1 MNCILIDDEP
11 LALDILSDYVQKI
24 PFLNLK
30 YKCNNAFE
38 ALEVIRD
45 EKIDLIFCDIQMPN
59 VSGIDF
65 IKSLDPRPMV
75 IFTTAYSKYAVE
87 GFDLNVVDYLLK
99 PIPFDRFLKAV
110 NKANELLRL
119 KKLSKQSNLQSN
131 PAKETLEYILVKS
144 EYATRKIFL
153 DDILFIEGLKDYLKI
168 FTGEKPILT
177 LNSLKKIEE
186 KLPGNQFVR
195 VHRSYIIAL
204 NKIDSIQRN
213 RILIGNTR
221 IPIGDNYKEHFFSRI
236 EKNNL

>member
-11 LALDILSDYVQKI
+11 LALDILSDYVEKI
-24 PFLNLK
+24 PFLHLK
-30 YKCNNAFE
+30 YKCTNAFE
-38 ALEVIRD
+38 ALEVMQN

-65 IKSLDPRPMV
+65 VKSLDPRPMI
-75 IFTTAYSKYAVE
+75 IFTTAYSEYALE

-110 NKANELLRL
+110 NKANELMRL
-119 KKLSKQSNLQSN
+119 KQLSTQGTPVPKTEN
-131 PAKETLEYILVKS
+131 TLEYILVKS
-144 EYATRKIFL
+144 DYATKKIFL
-153 DDILFIEGLKDYLKI
+153 NNILFVEGLKDYLKI
-168 FTGEKPILT
+168 FAGDKPILT
-177 LNSLKKIEE
+177 LNSLKKIEQ

-195 VHRSYIIAL
+195 VHRSYIVAL

-213 RILIGNTR
+213 RIIIGDTR
-221 IPIGDNYKEHFFSRI
+221 IPIGDNYKDHFFSMI